1 MNEYVFTIVKTINSE
16 TLEKSIEKLLSEPIK
31 IDDIKNFY
39 KITEEHNISRD
50 IIKCNNCD
58 YKGHFGILHIN
69 MDKFPEGNERYITT
83 YICPK
88 CLSLERMY

>member
-39 KITEEHNISRD
+39 KITE
-50 IIKCNNCD
+50 
-58 YKGHFGILHIN
+58 
-69 MDKFPEGNERYITT
+69 
-83 YICPK
+83 
-88 CLSLERMY
+88 